1 MSNEELLKMYE
12 AIKADPGELV
22 RAAARKRL
30 INFARYMQPDLVLEP
45 FHVVYYTLL
54 DKFAH
59 GKIRKMIVQQPPQHG
74 KALPIDTPILTTK
87 GWKAHG
93 DLKPGDFVFGDDGKP
108 KKVLFNFG
116 KYMWHTMKMDFADGI
131 SVISAH
137 EHLWKIYADHD
148 NHKGRQEEITETQD
162 IFTKK
167 HRRSPYIKAD
177 AVLDMPHKT
186 LPIDP
191 YILGLWLG
199 DGISAQGVIISGKQ
213 DVKSYTGIGEIR
225 EVKDGYFRVLV
236 PGLSRKLRLCGLLGN
251 KHIPADYFTASVEQ
265 RYELL
270 RGLMDTDGTV
280 DKKGRCEFTQKDGT
294 LANDVYIL
302 LRTLGIKPTKHIYD
316 AILNG
321 RRVGKK
327 MRLMFTPDKNVQ
339 IFKLAR
345 KQARIDNK
353 TANDRNDKKKFF
365 IQAITENAD
374 VMVNCIQVDG
384 GMYLAGMDLIPTHN
398 SEGSSRK
405 LPAFMLG
412 LDPDRK
418 ICIGSY
424 AATIAR
430 DFNRDVQ
437 RIIDTPRYREL
448 FPGTYLNGSNVVTMS
463 NTYLRNSDVIE
474 MVGRKGSLRV
484 VGRGGSLT
492 SKTVDVS
499 ILDDVYKDYAE
510 GNSPIVRA
518 AAWKWYTTVVRTRL
532 HNDSQELIVFTR
544 WHDDDLIG
552 RIEKSGETIIDV
564 KCWAD
569 LEDVTPGAWVRINFE
584 GLKTGEPTEIDPRE
598 PGAALWESRHS
609 KQKLEAQKALDPVQF
624 QCLYQGNPGSA
635 EGRLYQPF
643 KTWVEKSDYGTYIR
657 SGAYIDVADEGDD
670 LLFAATYDVYKSDNL
685 FFNEKT
691 KRMEPILFALITD
704 MEMTDENTDVT
715 TVTVPAM
722 INRNGTQKAWVESN
736 NGGAGYEKVI
746 KKKVRAITDPFYQGG
761 NKESRI
767 ITASAM
773 VNQHIIMPFGWETRY
788 KAVYDHV
795 TGFLRNF
802 GANTHDDPE
811 DGLTGIYEKEIA
823 DGNIQPYAHANRGV
837 RRRN

>member
-1 MSNEELLKMYE
+1 MNNEQLLQMY
-12 AIKADPGELV
+12 KALSENPGELV

-30 INFARYMQPDLVLEP
+30 INFARYIQPDLVLEP

-54 DKFAH
+54 DMFAH

-74 KALPIDTPILTTK
+74 K
-87 GWKAHG
+87 
-93 DLKPGDFVFGDDGKP
+93 
-108 KKVLFNFG
+108 
-116 KYMWHTMKMDFADGI
+116 
-131 SVISAH
+131 
-137 EHLWKIYADHD
+137 
-148 NHKGRQEEITETQD
+148 
-162 IFTKK
+162 
-167 HRRSPYIKAD
+167 
-177 AVLDMPHKT
+177 
-186 LPIDP
+186 
-191 YILGLWLG
+191 
-199 DGISAQGVIISGKQ
+199 
-213 DVKSYTGIGEIR
+213 
-225 EVKDGYFRVLV
+225 
-236 PGLSRKLRLCGLLGN
+236 
-251 KHIPADYFTASVEQ
+251 
-265 RYELL
+265 
-270 RGLMDTDGTV
+270 
-280 DKKGRCEFTQKDGT
+280 
-294 LANDVYIL
+294 
-302 LRTLGIKPTKHIYD
+302 
-316 AILNG
+316 
-321 RRVGKK
+321 
-327 MRLMFTPDKNVQ
+327 
-339 IFKLAR
+339 
-345 KQARIDNK
+345 
-353 TANDRNDKKKFF
+353 
-365 IQAITENAD
+365 
-374 VMVNCIQVDG
+374 
-384 GMYLAGMDLIPTHN
+384 

-412 LDPDRK
+412 LNPDKK

-437 RIIDTPRYREL
+437 RIIDTANYRDL
-448 FPGTYLNGSNVVTMS
+448 FPETYLNGSNVVTMA

-474 MVGRKGSLRV
+474 MVGHKGSLRV

-552 RIEKSGETIIDV
+552 RIEKSGEIIIDV
-564 KCWAD
+564 TRWAD
-569 LEDVTPGAWVRINFE
+569 LENIPPGAWVRINFE
-584 GLKTGEPTEIDPRE
+584 ALKTGEPTEIDPRE
-598 PGAALWESRHS
+598 PGAALWEGRHNRM
-609 KQKLEAQKALDPVQF
+609 KLEAQKALDPVQF

-670 LLFAATYDVYKSDNL
+670 LMFGVTYDVYKSDNMV
-685 FFNEKT
+685 FNEKT
-691 KRMEPILFALITD
+691 KRMEPLLFALITD

-715 TVTVPAM
+715 TVTIPAM

-736 NGGAGYEKVI
+736 NGGAGFEKVI

-788 KAVYDHV
+788 KAIYDHV

-811 DGLTGIYEKEIA
+811 DGLTGIYEKEIE